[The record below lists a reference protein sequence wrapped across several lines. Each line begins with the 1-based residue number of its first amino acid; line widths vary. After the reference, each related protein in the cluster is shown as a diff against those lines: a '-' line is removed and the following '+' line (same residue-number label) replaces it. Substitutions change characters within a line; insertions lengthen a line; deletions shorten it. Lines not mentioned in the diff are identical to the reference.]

1 MKQLTWRGVATGGWR
16 RDPGPAPDP
25 RVAAELA
32 VIGEV
37 RRAAPPEPG
46 SVRPVIRPIT
56 AHDGPALEEMA
67 LRCSADTLRRRF
79 HGPAPRGGPSR
90 IAGLLAARDAEEHLV
105 AEVDGAIV
113 RIGTLHRSPR
123 PATEGEIAMLVEDAW
138 QGTGLGHRLT
148 GHLLRRARE
157 RGMEVVVAEVL
168 REPAYVLDRL
178 SHAAE
183 RTTVEY
189 DGPVATVRIPVRAG
203 GAATAA
209 T

>member
-1 MKQLTWRGVATGGWR
+1 MLLTSGAGSTARPPADRG
-16 RDPGPAPDP
+16 
-25 RVAAELA
+25 
-32 VIGEV
+32 
-37 RRAAPPEPG
+37 
-46 SVRPVIRPIT
+46 
-56 AHDGPALEEMA
+56 
-67 LRCSADTLRRRF
+67 
-79 HGPAPRGGPSR
+79 
-90 IAGLLAARDAEEHLV
+90 
-105 AEVDGAIV
+105 
-113 RIGTLHRSPR
+113 IGTLHQ
-123 PATEGEIAMLVEDAW
+123 PAPARGGDRGLVEDAW

-168 REPAYVLDRL
+168 REPAYVLDRP